1 MTRFL
6 FIQIS
11 LYIPVY
17 RHKTILK
24 DLNLIF
30 VLLAILLE
38 MDVQFLNGKEVIK
51 NKKENKGSSC
61 FGTEY

>member
-51 NKKENKGSSC
+51 NKKENN
-61 FGTEY
+61 